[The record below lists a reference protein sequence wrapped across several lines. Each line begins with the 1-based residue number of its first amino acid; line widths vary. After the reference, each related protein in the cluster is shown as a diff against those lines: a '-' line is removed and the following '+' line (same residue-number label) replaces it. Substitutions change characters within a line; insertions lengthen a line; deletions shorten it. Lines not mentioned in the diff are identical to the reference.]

1 MLQNRQW
8 EAAEAFEK
16 ARKFGSATVSR
27 ASEIRLKQFVPGP
40 DR

>member
-16 ARKFGSATVSR
+16 ARKFGPATVSR
-27 ASEIRLKQFVPGP
+27 ASEIRLNNLSLVP